1 MIESDDRKDD
11 SWRNQVAV
19 WTANHSG
26 HNGNDRNRLED
37 GEVKEMIIGV
47 RNGQFTWAY
56 GELNRSYPSPLAI
69 SVPMGDRLV
78 QPAPALPSDSGQ
90 FR

>member
-19 WTANHSG
+19 WTG

-69 SVPMGDRLV
+69 WVIAWYNPPLHSQAIQSNSVKSPGL
-78 QPAPALPSDSGQ
+78 
-90 FR
+90 